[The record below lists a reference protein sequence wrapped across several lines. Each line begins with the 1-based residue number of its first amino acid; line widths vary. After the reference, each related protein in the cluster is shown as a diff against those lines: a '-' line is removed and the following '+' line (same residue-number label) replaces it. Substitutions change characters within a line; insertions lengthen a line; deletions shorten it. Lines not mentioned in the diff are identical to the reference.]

1 MSNYTYREFS
11 NSGTDKGDSCTI
23 YWRRI
28 KTNILSFVKV
38 STVCLYSKMRFLTCS
53 RKGGGD
59 VKIKKAFLTKCSNL
73 VFSVM
78 AVVAMIFANCQCSG
92 RAYEPKLPEEL
103 K

>member
-1 MSNYTYREFS
+1 
-11 NSGTDKGDSCTI
+11 
-23 YWRRI
+23 
-28 KTNILSFVKV
+28 
-38 STVCLYSKMRFLTCS
+38 MRFLTCS

-103 K
+103 KIECCHKRRKSIYSKRHKILQLRK

>member
-1 MSNYTYREFS
+1 MSNYAYRE
-11 NSGTDKGDSCTI
+11 NSGTDKGDSCTM

-28 KTNILSFVKV
+28 KKYIII
-38 STVCLYSKMRFLTCS
+38 YGKMRFLTCS
-53 RKGGGD
+53 RKGDGN
-59 VKIKKAFLTKCSNL
+59 VKTKKAFLTKCSNL
-73 VFSVM
+73 AFSVM

>member
-1 MSNYTYREFS
+1 
-11 NSGTDKGDSCTI
+11 
-23 YWRRI
+23 
-28 KTNILSFVKV
+28 
-38 STVCLYSKMRFLTCS
+38 MRFLTCS

-59 VKIKKAFLTKCSNL
+59 VKIKKAFLTECSNL

-78 AVVAMIFANCQCSG
+78 AVVAMIFANCRCSG

>member
-1 MSNYTYREFS
+1 
-11 NSGTDKGDSCTI
+11 
-23 YWRRI
+23 
-28 KTNILSFVKV
+28 
-38 STVCLYSKMRFLTCS
+38 MRFLTCS

-59 VKIKKAFLTKCSNL
+59 VKIKKVFLTKCSNL

>member
-1 MSNYTYREFS
+1 
-11 NSGTDKGDSCTI
+11 
-23 YWRRI
+23 
-28 KTNILSFVKV
+28 
-38 STVCLYSKMRFLTCS
+38 MRFLTCS

-103 K
+103 NYKKSLSCCIIICICIVCSSSY